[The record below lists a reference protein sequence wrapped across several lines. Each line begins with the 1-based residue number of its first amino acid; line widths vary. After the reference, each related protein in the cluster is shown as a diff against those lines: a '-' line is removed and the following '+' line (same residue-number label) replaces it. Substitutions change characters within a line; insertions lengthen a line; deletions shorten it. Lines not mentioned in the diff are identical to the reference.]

1 MNYKTLFVINAI
13 VVAVFGALF
22 LIAPD
27 LTLTQFGVE
36 KYVPML
42 YVARVLGSA
51 LLMIAIMIWFAKE
64 ITDAQTQKNMAIA
77 LLTGSVVGFILTVI
91 GVIPSIGVIRQY
103 GWVLLVIYFLFI
115 LGYGY
120 LISGITIVPKGKQ

>member
-1 MNYKTLFVINAI
+1 MNYKTLFVVNAI

-51 LLMIAIMIWFAKE
+51 LLMVAIMIWFAKE
-64 ITDAQTQKNMAIA
+64 ITEPQVQKNMAIA
-77 LLTGSVVGFILTVI
+77 LLIGSLVGFVLSVI
-91 GVIPSIGVIRQY
+91 GVIPTLGVIRQY
-103 GWVLLVIYFLFI
+103 GWVLLVIYLLFI

-120 LISGITIVPKGKQ
+120 LLSGISIVAKGKQ

>member
-13 VVAVFGALF
+13 VIAVFGALF

-27 LTLTQFGVE
+27 LTLTQFGIE

-64 ITDAQTQKNMAIA
+64 ITDAQTQKNMAIS
-77 LLTGSVVGFILTVI
+77 LLTGSLVGFVLTVI

-103 GWVLLVIYFLFI
+103 GWVLLVIYLLFI

-120 LISGITIVPKGKQ
+120 LISGITIVAKSK